1 MSIYG
6 YFVSWID
13 TTDGDSHKDYGF
25 VAAESRADAITEVE
39 NQYEGEYAS
48 VEEIGIS
55 TVQSEDENPAILDKY
70 QIGFFVDT
78 MEQNGYGEEG
88 N

>member
-1 MSIYG
+1 MGIYG

-25 VAAESRADAITEVE
+25 VAAESRADAVAAVE
-39 NQYEGEYAS
+39 NQYEGELAS

-55 TVQSEDENPAILDKY
+55 TIQSDDDNPAILDKY
-70 QIGFFVDT
+70 QIDFFVDA
-78 MEQNGYGEEG
+78 MKQNGYGEEG